1 MFSAGVDSHVL
12 MREPNFN
19 DWCFKVA
26 NFLQIGVPTELT
38 LVLKAQKYHL
48 IGGHSAVKR
57 CRWLYE
63 TLVHDRPCYKQ
74 KFYGINSHQCIQMTP
89 ALHYCTMRCLFC
101 WRVQSGDISS
111 LKWEET
117 GASKWDEPEEI
128 VEASVRA
135 QLKILT
141 GYKGNLK
148 ANRVKLREALK
159 PRHVAI
165 SLAGEPTLY
174 PQLGELIKAF
184 HRHGFTTFLVSNG
197 TVPEAL
203 TRLSEEPTQLY
214 VSLCAYDEKS
224 FQKTC
229 RPHISNAW
237 KELNRTLAALPSFK
251 CPTVLRLT
259 LACHLNLSH
268 PESYA
273 RLIEK
278 ANPTY
283 VEPKAYMHVGFSRLR
298 LGFENMPSHEEI
310 RNFAEE
316 LAEKTGYNM
325 LDEAPD
331 SRVVLLSRLEKAI
344 RLA

>member
-1 MFSAGVDSHVL
+1 
-12 MREPNFN
+12 
-19 DWCFKVA
+19 
-26 NFLQIGVPTELT
+26 LQTDVSTELT
-38 LVLKAQKYHL
+38 RLLETQKYHL
-48 IGGHSAVKR
+48 VGGHSAVKR

-63 TLVHDRPCYKQ
+63 ALVHNRPCYKQ
-74 KFYGINSHQCIQMTP
+74 KFYGIKSHQCIQMTP

-101 WRVQSGDISS
+101 WRVQSGDMPS

-128 VEASVRA
+128 VEASVKA

-141 GYKGNLK
+141 GYRGNPK
-148 ANRVKLREALK
+148 TNRVKFRESLK

-174 PQLGELIKAF
+174 PQLGELINGF
-184 HRHGFTTFLVSNG
+184 HRRGFTTFLVSNG

-203 TRLSEEPTQLY
+203 TKLSEEPTQLY
-214 VSLCAYDEKS
+214 VSLCAYDERS

-229 RPHISNAW
+229 RPQIPRAW
-237 KELNRTLAALPSFK
+237 EKLNQTLAALPSFR

-259 LACHLNLSH
+259 LARHLNLSH

-278 ANPTY
+278 ANPAY
-283 VEPKAYMHVGFSRLR
+283 IEPKAYMHVGFSRLR

-316 LAEKTGYNM
+316 LAKETSYHF